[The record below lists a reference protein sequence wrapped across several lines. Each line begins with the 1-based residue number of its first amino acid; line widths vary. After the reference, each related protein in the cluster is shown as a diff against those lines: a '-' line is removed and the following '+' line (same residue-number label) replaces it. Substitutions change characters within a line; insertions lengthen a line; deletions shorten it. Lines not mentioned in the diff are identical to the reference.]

1 MNRFFIMHIILICI
15 FQTADVLGQKTD
27 ANIFG
32 DVKSHG
38 EHLPFAT
45 VHVRGTKHGVATDHT
60 GHYMMID
67 LPEGDFEVTAEMVGF
82 KKQTKKV
89 TLVKGKTIELNFN
102 LDEEVM
108 SLNEVVVTGTKTFK
122 RQTDSPVIVNV
133 LDARALGLVQANTL
147 SEGLG
152 FQPGLR
158 VETDCQTCNY
168 TQLRM
173 NGLGGGYSQIL
184 INGRPL
190 FSQLMG
196 LYGLEQIPANMI
208 DRIETVR
215 GGISSLYGSSA
226 IGGTVNILTKV
237 PTENHFRIS
246 NTYQSIAGKV
256 GDNAISGNAALVN
269 SSKTAGGSIFV
280 NRRNRDFYDANG
292 DNFSELP
299 QIQNN

>member
-1 MNRFFIMHIILICI
+1 MNRFFIIHIILIFI
-15 FQTADVLGQKTD
+15 FQTVDVLGQKTD

-67 LPEGDFEVTAEMVGF
+67 LPEGDFEVAAEMVGF
-82 KKQTKKV
+82 KKQTKKA

-173 NGLGGGYSQIL
+173 NGLGGSYSQIL
-184 INGRPL
+184 INSRPV
-190 FSQLMG
+190 FSPLTG
-196 LYGLEQIPANMI
+196 LYGMEQIPSNMI
-208 DRIETVR
+208 DRIEVVR
-215 GGISSLYGSSA
+215 GGGSALYGSSA
-226 IGGTVNILTKV
+226 IGGTVNVLTKI
-237 PTENHFRIS
+237 PT
-246 NTYQSIAGKV
+246 Q
-256 GDNAISGNAALVN
+256 N
-269 SSKTAGGSIFV
+269 SYEMGVTHSVI
-280 NRRNRDFYDANG
+280 NG
-292 DNFSELP
+292 DAHDNQVNANLNVLSPKRNAGMAFFASNR
-299 QIQNN
+299 QRDYYDHN